1 MEVFLEGTPQNH
13 PTAASPLTSKSSAKA
28 RVFSSAP
35 SSHGF
40 TMLRW
45 MGELFFGIT
54 ITTFF
59 RINFCLSLSFLYLL
73 FRLWIAADNPK
84 VVWSIG
90 WWVHDL
96 PQLLVWSHCARKNL
110 VWPSCRWSFPLD
122 FGPKSITAQAN
133 HHPKKRICS
142 FLEWKYRLPWLRKF
156 GICSSP
162 WFSSLCVQFQDVGRR
177 ERFLS
182 ETSRVGHQNQ
192 IPTLHLWWVS
202 WKFPFHNTR
211 GNSDFFCKFHILSP
225 IHFRGL
231 YVISSFQMINGFKW
245 SFSRFPATFPRDQF
259 KSILELVK
267 RSETHVWSDCTV
279 PLSCPP

>member
-1 MEVFLEGTPQNH
+1 MPHKWKFFLEGTPQNH

-45 MGELFFGIT
+45 MGKLFFGIT

-59 RINFCLSLSFLYLL
+59 RINFFAFPDL
-73 FRLWIAADNPK
+73 FCIFFFGYRIAVDNPK

-122 FGPKSITAQAN
+122 FGPKSITAQAKSS
-133 HHPKKRICS
+133 KKTHL
-142 FLEWKYRLPWLRKF
+142 FFF
-156 GICSSP
+156 GVE
-162 WFSSLCVQFQDVGRR
+162 VQTLTALTSQVWHLQLSVIFIAVCPISGRRR

-182 ETSRVGHQNQ
+182 ETSRASNPNSSCRVLVDFLEVSHFHKGK
-192 IPTLHLWWVS
+192 LW
-202 WKFPFHNTR
+202 
-211 GNSDFFCKFHILSP
+211 FFS
-225 IHFRGL
+225 
-231 YVISSFQMINGFKW
+231 
-245 SFSRFPATFPRDQF
+245 
-259 KSILELVK
+259 
-267 RSETHVWSDCTV
+267 
-279 PLSCPP
+279 

>member
-1 MEVFLEGTPQNH
+1 MPHKWRFFLEGTPQNH

-133 HHPKKRICS
+133 HHPKKSIQKKTHLFFFGVEVQTALTSQVWHLQLSVNFRRSVSNFRTLVGGNDFCLWPPGLAIKIKSQLFISGGFLGS
-142 FLEWKYRLPWLRKF
+142 FLFTTQGETLIFFVSFIFFPQFIFADYM
-156 GICSSP
+156 
-162 WFSSLCVQFQDVGRR
+162 WFLLFKWSMVLNEVLAV
-177 ERFLS
+177 FL
-182 ETSRVGHQNQ
+182 Q
-192 IPTLHLWWVS
+192 
-202 WKFPFHNTR
+202 
-211 GNSDFFCKFHILSP
+211 LSP
-225 IHFRGL
+225 
-231 YVISSFQMINGFKW
+231 VISSN
-245 SFSRFPATFPRDQF
+245 QF
-259 KSILELVK
+259 
-267 RSETHVWSDCTV
+267 WN
-279 PLSCPP
+279 